1 MAKGALPDPTRA
13 RRGTGNRPATG
24 AARKASPAATAVQ
37 LRTDPQL
44 PAAPDSLPADA
55 HELWDLLVAEL
66 HPRGLRPGDLE
77 AVRQM
82 VVAAHRHRQA
92 QALVDR
98 HGILIEQRGRAVVNP
113 AVKIERDSARA
124 FLQYAES
131 FGLTMAAR
139 VRLGLM
145 QLAGESL
152 LQALNRE
159 LDAG

>member
-1 MAKGALPDPTRA
+1 MARGAMPDPTRA

-24 AARKASPAATAVQ
+24 AAKPSKAVQ
-37 LRTDPQL
+37 LAARDQLAPPAPEHL
-44 PAAPDSLPADA
+44 PAEA

-82 VVAAHRHRQA
+82 VLAAHRHRQA

-98 HGILIEQRGRAVVNP
+98 HGLMVEVRGRAQVNP
-113 AVKIERDSARA
+113 ALRIERDSAKL
-124 FLQYAES
+124 FMQYADA

-152 LQALNRE
+152 LQTLNRE
-159 LDAG
+159 LDGG